1 MDEYIQAS
9 NDWLLPLTAGED
21 YQLCFT
27 VDPDKVAS
35 IPIECTQVGEIE
47 AEQGLRIQR
56 SGQISQLEDKGF
68 EHFLNSGY
76 GKNKLSVTDI
86 MRNPVLFLAFG
97 FGSGLSRLMPG
108 TMGTLAA
115 IPVYLLFI
123 QTNFWLYS
131 VLTLLVMVA
140 GVWICDAAAKKLGV
154 HDFGG
159 IVWDEIAGFLITMW
173 WVPFSWYAVFLGFVF
188 LECLTFSSPG
198 LLTG

>member
-1 MDEYIQAS
+1 
-9 NDWLLPLTAGED
+9 
-21 YQLCFT
+21 
-27 VDPDKVAS
+27 
-35 IPIECTQVGEIE
+35 
-47 AEQGLRIQR
+47 
-56 SGQISQLEDKGF
+56 
-68 EHFLNSGY
+68 
-76 GKNKLSVTDI
+76 

-140 GVWICDAAAKKLGV
+140 GVWICDATAKKLGV

-159 IVWDEIAGFLITMW
+159 IVWDEIAGFLVTMW

-188 LECLTFSSPG
+188 FRVFDILKPWPINWIDRKVDGG
-198 LLTG
+198 LGIMLDDVIAGIMAGGVVWIII